1 MHTHI
6 PEDKYL
12 QKVGLVAY
20 LVASMEGLLLFD
32 LPRLEQMLP
41 PELNVANLA
50 GRTTRDLGEQLVKH
64 ATQCTDRQ
72 VAAYLEAGGNALIE
86 VAPQRN
92 AVLHARPATDDLGR
106 TRLYRWRLPEA
117 HFIDD
122 TWLNRLV
129 QRIDELR
136 AELDAIRPPLT

>member
-1 MHTHI
+1 
-6 PEDKYL
+6 
-12 QKVGLVAY
+12 
-20 LVASMEGLLLFD
+20 
-32 LPRLEQMLP
+32 
-41 PELNVANLA
+41 VANLA